1 MISLKMRLSRIQ
13 IIEGIIFPLFLLYAC
28 NEPQKPASYVAR
40 VNGSYLTEEDV
51 SQLIDSQFVSEKSR
65 TSIIKNWVRQEVLYQ
80 EAVKEGI
87 TKTKSFQKSI
97 ESAKRELAAAILL
110 EKFSSSSKPVYTNEN
125 LENYYN
131 ENQTSFKLPFSSYF
145 LNRINFSNENTAVQ
159 FRTEVISSGWKQ
171 AEDKFARDTTILN
184 IANGI
189 LLSEQDIYPAKLLRI
204 LEGLYPLE
212 ISIVI
217 SDDRGYYTV
226 VQLLDKYSAQ
236 TIPPFEAVKTEVR
249 RRYLSEQAELNT
261 EDYINDLFTK
271 NEIEINN

>member
-1 MISLKMRLSRIQ
+1 MRLSRKQ
-13 IIEGIIFPLFLLYAC
+13 IIEGIIFPLLFLYAC

-51 SQLIDSQFVSEKSR
+51 SELIDSQFVSEKIRS
-65 TSIIKNWVRQEVLYQ
+65 SIIKNWVRQEVLYQ
-80 EAVKEGI
+80 EAVKQGI
-87 TKTKSFQKSI
+87 TEAKSFKKSI
-97 ESAKRELAAAILL
+97 ENAKRELAAAMLL
-110 EKFSSSSKPVYTNEN
+110 EKFNSSSKPVYTNED

-131 ENQTSFKLPFSSYF
+131 ENQSSFRLPFNSYF
-145 LNRINFSNENTAVQ
+145 LNRINFSDENTAVQ
-159 FRTEVISSGWKQ
+159 FRTEVISSDWKQ
-171 AEDKFARDTTILN
+171 AADKFAKDTTFLN
-184 IANGI
+184 MVNGI
-189 LLSEQDIYPAKLLRI
+189 LLPEQDIYPTKLLRI

-236 TIPPFEAVKTEVR
+236 TVPPFEAVKGEVQ
-249 RRYLSEQAELNT
+249 RRYLSALAELNA

-271 NEIEINN
+271 NEIEINE

>member
-110 EKFSSSSKPVYTNEN
+110 EKFSSSSKPVYTNED

-131 ENQTSFKLPFSSYF
+131 ENQTSFKLPFNSYF

-171 AEDKFARDTTILN
+171 AEDNFARDTTILN

-249 RRYLSEQAELNT
+249 RRYLSEQTELNT

>member
-1 MISLKMRLSRIQ
+1 MISSKMRLSRKL

-51 SQLIDSQFVSEKSR
+51 SELIDSQFVSEKSR
-65 TSIIKNWVRQEVLYQ
+65 SSIIKSWVRREVLYQ
-80 EAVKEGI
+80 EAVKQGI
-87 TKTKSFQKSI
+87 TDTKSFRKDI
-97 ESAKRELAAAILL
+97 ENAKRELAAAILL
-110 EKFSSSSKPVYTNEN
+110 EKFNNSSTPVYTNED

-131 ENQTSFKLPFSSYF
+131 ENQTSFRLPFNSYF
-145 LNRINFSNENTAVQ
+145 LNRVNFSDKNTAVQ
-159 FRTEVISSGWKQ
+159 FRTEVISSDWKQ
-171 AEDKFARDTTILN
+171 AADKFAKDTSLLN
-184 IANGI
+184 MANGI
-189 LLSEQDIYPAKLLRI
+189 LLPEQDIYPSKLLRI

-226 VQLLDKYSAQ
+226 VQLLDKYFAQ
-236 TIPPFEAVKTEVR
+236 TIPPFNAVKREVR
-249 RRYLSEQAELNT
+249 KRYLSALAELNV

>member
-1 MISLKMRLSRIQ
+1 MISSKMRLSRKL

-51 SQLIDSQFVSEKSR
+51 SELIDSQFVSEKSR
-65 TSIIKNWVRQEVLYQ
+65 SSIIKSWVRREVLYQ
-80 EAVKEGI
+80 EAVKQGI
-87 TKTKSFQKSI
+87 TDTKSFRKDI
-97 ESAKRELAAAILL
+97 ENAKRELAAAILL
-110 EKFSSSSKPVYTNEN
+110 EKFNNSSIPVYTNED

-131 ENQTSFKLPFSSYF
+131 ENQTSFRLPFNSY
-145 LNRINFSNENTAVQ
+145 
-159 FRTEVISSGWKQ
+159 WKQ
-171 AEDKFARDTTILN
+171 AADKFAKDTSLLN

-189 LLSEQDIYPAKLLRI
+189 LLPEQDIYPSKLLRI

-226 VQLLDKYSAQ
+226 VQLLDKYFAQ
-236 TIPPFEAVKTEVR
+236 TIPPFNAVKREVR
-249 RRYLSEQAELNT
+249 KRYLSALAELNV

>member
-1 MISLKMRLSRIQ
+1 MRLSRKL

-51 SQLIDSQFVSEKSR
+51 SELIDSQFVSEKSR
-65 TSIIKNWVRQEVLYQ
+65 SSIIKSWVRREVLYQ
-80 EAVKEGI
+80 EAVKQGI
-87 TKTKSFQKSI
+87 TDTKSFRKDI
-97 ESAKRELAAAILL
+97 ENAKRELAAAILL
-110 EKFSSSSKPVYTNEN
+110 EKFNNSSIPVYTNED

-131 ENQTSFKLPFSSYF
+131 ENQTSFRLPFNSYF
-145 LNRINFSNENTAVQ
+145 LNRVNFSDKNTAVQ
-159 FRTEVISSGWKQ
+159 FRTEVISSDWKQ
-171 AEDKFARDTTILN
+171 AADKFAKDTSLLN
-184 IANGI
+184 MANGI
-189 LLSEQDIYPAKLLRI
+189 LLPEQDIYPSKLLRI

-226 VQLLDKYSAQ
+226 VQLLDKYFAQ
-236 TIPPFEAVKTEVR
+236 TIPPFNAVKREVR
-249 RRYLSEQAELNT
+249 KRYLSALAELNV

>member
-1 MISLKMRLSRIQ
+1 MRLSRKL

-51 SQLIDSQFVSEKSR
+51 SELIDSQFVSEKSR
-65 TSIIKNWVRQEVLYQ
+65 SSIIKSWVRREVLYQ
-80 EAVKEGI
+80 EAVKQGI
-87 TKTKSFQKSI
+87 TDTKSFRKDI
-97 ESAKRELAAAILL
+97 ENAKQELAAAILL
-110 EKFSSSSKPVYTNEN
+110 EKFNNSSIPVYTNED

-131 ENQTSFKLPFSSYF
+131 ENQTSFRLPFNSYF
-145 LNRINFSNENTAVQ
+145 LNRVNFSDKNTAVQ
-159 FRTEVISSGWKQ
+159 FRTEVISSDWKQ
-171 AEDKFARDTTILN
+171 AADKFAKDTSLLN
-184 IANGI
+184 MANGI
-189 LLSEQDIYPAKLLRI
+189 LLPEQDIYPSKLLRI

-226 VQLLDKYSAQ
+226 VQLLDKYFAQ
-236 TIPPFEAVKTEVR
+236 TIPPFNAVKREVR
-249 RRYLSEQAELNT
+249 KRYLSALAELNV

>member
-131 ENQTSFKLPFSSYF
+131 ENQTSFKLPFNSYF

-171 AEDKFARDTTILN
+171 AEDNFARDTTILN

>member
-1 MISLKMRLSRIQ
+1 MISSKMRLSRKL

-51 SQLIDSQFVSEKSR
+51 SELIDSQFVSEKSR
-65 TSIIKNWVRQEVLYQ
+65 SSIIKSWVRREVLYQ
-80 EAVKEGI
+80 EAVKQGI
-87 TKTKSFQKSI
+87 TDTKSFRKDI
-97 ESAKRELAAAILL
+97 ENAKQELAAAILL
-110 EKFSSSSKPVYTNEN
+110 EKFNNSSTPVYTNED

-131 ENQTSFKLPFSSYF
+131 ENQTSFRLPFNSYF
-145 LNRINFSNENTAVQ
+145 LNRVNFSDKNTAVQ
-159 FRTEVISSGWKQ
+159 FRTEVISSDWKQ
-171 AEDKFARDTTILN
+171 AADKFAKDTSLLN
-184 IANGI
+184 MANGI
-189 LLSEQDIYPAKLLRI
+189 LLPEQDIYPSKLLRI

-217 SDDRGYYTV
+217 SDERGYYTV
-226 VQLLDKYSAQ
+226 VQLLDKYFAQ
-236 TIPPFEAVKTEVR
+236 TIPPFNAVKREVR
-249 RRYLSEQAELNT
+249 KRYLSALAELNV

>member
-1 MISLKMRLSRIQ
+1 SSKMRLSRKL

-28 NEPQKPASYVAR
+28 NEPSKPASYVAR

-51 SQLIDSQFVSEKSR
+51 SELIDSQFVSEKSR
-65 TSIIKNWVRQEVLYQ
+65 SSIIKSWVRREVLYQ
-80 EAVKEGI
+80 EAVKQGI
-87 TKTKSFQKSI
+87 TDTKSFKKNI
-97 ESAKRELAAAILL
+97 ENSKRELAAAILL
-110 EKFSSSSKPVYTNEN
+110 EKFSNSSIQVYTNED

-131 ENQTSFKLPFSSYF
+131 ENQTSFRLPFNSYF
-145 LNRINFSNENTAVQ
+145 LNRVNFLDKNTAVQ
-159 FRTEVISSGWKQ
+159 FRTEVISSDWKQ
-171 AEDKFARDTTILN
+171 AADKFAKDTSLLN
-184 IANGI
+184 MANEI
-189 LLSEQDIYPAKLLRI
+189 LLPEQDIYPSKLLRI

-226 VQLLDKYSAQ
+226 VQLLDKYFAQ
-236 TIPPFEAVKTEVR
+236 TIPPFNAVKREVR
-249 RRYLSEQAELNT
+249 KRYLSALAELNV

>member
-1 MISLKMRLSRIQ
+1 MRLSRIQ

-131 ENQTSFKLPFSSYF
+131 ENQTSFKLPFNSYF

-171 AEDKFARDTTILN
+171 AEDKFARETTILN

>member
-1 MISLKMRLSRIQ
+1 MRLSRIQ

-65 TSIIKNWVRQEVLYQ
+65 ISIIKNWVRQEVLYQ

-171 AEDKFARDTTILN
+171 AEDNFARDTTILN

>member
-110 EKFSSSSKPVYTNEN
+110 EKFSSSSKPVYTNED

-131 ENQTSFKLPFSSYF
+131 ENQTSFKLPFNSYF

-189 LLSEQDIYPAKLLRI
+189 LLSEQDIYPPKLLRI

-249 RRYLSEQAELNT
+249 RRYLSEQTELNT

>member
-110 EKFSSSSKPVYTNEN
+110 EKFSSSSKPVYTNED

-131 ENQTSFKLPFSSYF
+131 ENQTSFKLPFNSYF

>member
-1 MISLKMRLSRIQ
+1 MISSKMRLSRKL

-51 SQLIDSQFVSEKSR
+51 SELIDSQFVSEKSR
-65 TSIIKNWVRQEVLYQ
+65 SSIIKSWVRREVLYQ
-80 EAVKEGI
+80 EAVKQGI
-87 TKTKSFQKSI
+87 TDTKSFRKDI
-97 ESAKRELAAAILL
+97 ENAKQELAAAILL
-110 EKFSSSSKPVYTNEN
+110 EKFNNSSIPVYTNED

-131 ENQTSFKLPFSSYF
+131 ENQTSFRLPFNSYF
-145 LNRINFSNENTAVQ
+145 LNRVNFSDKNTAVQ
-159 FRTEVISSGWKQ
+159 FRTEVISSDWKQ
-171 AEDKFARDTTILN
+171 AADKFAKDTSLLN
-184 IANGI
+184 MANGI
-189 LLSEQDIYPAKLLRI
+189 LLPEQDIYPSKLLRI

-226 VQLLDKYSAQ
+226 VQLLDKYFAQ
-236 TIPPFEAVKTEVR
+236 TIPPFNAVKREVR
-249 RRYLSEQAELNT
+249 KRYLSALAELNV

>member
-1 MISLKMRLSRIQ
+1 MISSKMRLSRKL

-51 SQLIDSQFVSEKSR
+51 SELIDSQFVSEKSR
-65 TSIIKNWVRQEVLYQ
+65 SSIIKSWVRREVLYQ
-80 EAVKEGI
+80 EAVKQGI
-87 TKTKSFQKSI
+87 TDTKSFRKDI
-97 ESAKRELAAAILL
+97 ENAKQELAAAILL
-110 EKFSSSSKPVYTNEN
+110 EKFNNSSIPVYTNED

-131 ENQTSFKLPFSSYF
+131 ENQTSFRLPFNSYF
-145 LNRINFSNENTAVQ
+145 LNRVNFSDKNTAVQ
-159 FRTEVISSGWKQ
+159 FRTEVISSDWKQ
-171 AEDKFARDTTILN
+171 AANKFAKDTSLLN
-184 IANGI
+184 MANGI
-189 LLSEQDIYPAKLLRI
+189 LLPEQDIYPSKLLRI

-226 VQLLDKYSAQ
+226 VQLLDKYFAQ
-236 TIPPFEAVKTEVR
+236 TIPPFNAVKREVR
-249 RRYLSEQAELNT
+249 KRYLSALAELNV

-271 NEIEINN
+271 NEIELNN

>member
-1 MISLKMRLSRIQ
+1 MISSKMRLSRKL

-51 SQLIDSQFVSEKSR
+51 SELIDSQFVSEKSR
-65 TSIIKNWVRQEVLYQ
+65 SSIIKNWVRREVLYQ
-80 EAVKEGI
+80 EAVKQGI
-87 TKTKSFQKSI
+87 TDTKSFRKDI
-97 ESAKRELAAAILL
+97 ENAKRELAAAILL
-110 EKFSSSSKPVYTNEN
+110 EKFNNSSIPVYTNED

-131 ENQTSFKLPFSSYF
+131 ENQTSFRLPFNSYF
-145 LNRINFSNENTAVQ
+145 LNRVNFSDKNTAVQ
-159 FRTEVISSGWKQ
+159 FRTEVISSDWKQ
-171 AEDKFARDTTILN
+171 AADKFAKDTSLLN
-184 IANGI
+184 MANGI
-189 LLSEQDIYPAKLLRI
+189 LLPEQDIYPSKLLRI

-226 VQLLDKYSAQ
+226 VQLLDKYFAQ
-236 TIPPFEAVKTEVR
+236 TIPPFNAVKREVR
-249 RRYLSEQAELNT
+249 KRYLSALAELNV